1 MREEGTLLR
10 CPLCTIKSQVLGR
23 ILPNGEV
30 LILRFH
36 SGTTIIQAAK
46 LTLSCYC
53 GYSYMIEN
61 GVISGTARLW
71 IV

>member
-1 MREEGTLLR
+1 MTEGTLLR
-10 CPLCTIKSQVLGR
+10 CPLCTVKAQVLGR

-36 SGTTIIQAAK
+36 SGTTIVQSAK

-53 GYSYMIEN
+53 GFTYMISN
-61 GVISGTARLW
+61 GSIEGTARLW
-71 IV
+71 TV